1 MAYYERPPTK
11 KGNEMAKKIEPLKFY
26 SDQFNQS
33 WYQLHKTITE
43 DEDIVEDD
51 SEHLKIVMDYLD
63 SLGQLLDEL
72 VYAANPP
79 KAKKKTKKTKKK

>member
-1 MAYYERPPTK
+1 MRDPYYERK
-11 KGNEMAKKIEPLKFY
+11 IMAKTIAPLKFY
-26 SDQFNQS
+26 SNQFNQA

-51 SEHLKIVMDYLD
+51 SEHLKVVMEYLD

-72 VYAANPP
+72 VYAAQNP
-79 KAKKKTKKTKKK
+79 KTKKKSKKSKK